1 MADGVKPTNDDLA
14 IARSGVVMQY
24 EAMFDA
30 NTRDKLAEL
39 GIDKFIDY
47 TANRIAHQEAY
58 LRFYANC
65 LHPKSE

>member
-30 NTRDKLAEL
+30 NTRAKLAEL